1 MKLGIGKEKL
11 TPHKTARLAGFA
23 ARRDVTGVHDD
34 LYARV
39 FSFHRDDS
47 SPPYLIIQLDV
58 LNVDHLYMTTLC
70 DLLAPLGITEND
82 FIVFCSHTHSAQ
94 GGIFDV
100 SSGHKSMM
108 REMIGDNDPEL
119 LQALLE
125 NSMKAIKQSLEN
137 PQEFTSRMAH
147 GTLEE
152 LGTNRHSPDMRSDQ
166 NVFLI
171 EFTMADGTKA
181 LLYNLSCHPTVMN
194 HENMQITADWP
205 GAVNAILGSEY
216 SMVAFFNGSCG
227 DMSTRF
233 TRKESTFDEVNRYGN
248 IVASKLRSLLSEAK
262 PFNLSDISL
271 SYHGITLQEAEVDSV
286 QVAAEKL
293 AQAEKAYAQKQTET
307 DDVTILRKAYS
318 FVEGARMN
326 HFRAQAFLGHT
337 PGDFVVNV
345 GLLHLGSV
353 TIVCSPFELYSVL
366 AMQLKDCYNVEMFGY
381 TNCLLGYMADADS
394 YDAGDYEA
402 LSSRFAKGQGE
413 AYIQKLMDLLKQEGI
428 PSL

>member
-11 TPHKTARLAGFA
+11 TPHKASRLAGFA
-23 ARRDVTGVHDD
+23 ARRDVAGVHDD

-47 SPPYLIIQLDV
+47 AQPYLIIQLDV
-58 LNVDHLYMTTLC
+58 LNVDHLYMKALS
-70 DLLAPLGITEND
+70 DLLAPLGINEDN

-125 NSMKAIKQSLEN
+125 NSMVAIKHSLKN
-137 PQEFTSRMAH
+137 PQEFTSRIAH
-147 GTLEE
+147 GTLDE

-171 EFTMADGTKA
+171 EFTMADGAKA
-181 LLYNLSCHPTVMN
+181 LLYNLACHPTVMN
-194 HENMQITADWP
+194 HENMHVTADWP

-216 SMVAFFNGSCG
+216 SMVTFFNGSCG

-233 TRKESTFDEVNRYGN
+233 TRKESTFDEVNRYGE

-262 PFNLSDISL
+262 AFDLSDISL
-271 SYHGITLQEAEVDSV
+271 SYHGITLQEAEVDSI
-286 QVAAEKL
+286 QVAGEKL
-293 AQAEKAYAQKQTET
+293 AQAEETYAQKQTET

-326 HFRAQAFLGHT
+326 YFRAQAFAGHT

-345 GLLHLGSV
+345 GLIRLGSLS
-353 TIVCSPFELYSVL
+353 IICSPFELYSVL

-381 TNCLLGYMADADS
+381 SNCLLGYMADADS

-413 AYIQKLMDLLKQEGI
+413 VYIQKLMNLLKQEGI
-428 PSL
+428 PAL